1 VDFRRTRAFANR
13 LEPSPAD
20 LVLFLSGRARFRS
33 SSRSGITG
41 ATVEGWFNA
50 EAGAIG
56 MGRGEESAPASP
68 IASGLVNCTSTVSD
82 RLTSLAKRKMQKH
95 IKAAKIKMPERGAY
109 STSALCA
116 GLWVCFVS
124 MRHQVAWR
132 RFNRWPEISRCDPG
146 GTSDEG
152 WHRSREVITTGAGEG
167 NGNQRRAPLRP
178 IVFQFPFRKV
188 RNHVRISSVNNS
200 GSSIAA
206 KWPPRAISVQRCTLK
221 NRSAHSRGG

>member
-1 VDFRRTRAFANR
+1 M
-13 LEPSPAD
+13 
-20 LVLFLSGRARFRS
+20 
-33 SSRSGITG
+33 
-41 ATVEGWFNA
+41 EGWLNA

-56 MGRGEESAPASP
+56 MARGEESAPASP
-68 IASGLVNCTSTVSD
+68 IASGLADCTSTASD
-82 RLTSLAKRKMQKH
+82 RFTSLAKRKMQKH
-95 IKAAKIKMPERGAY
+95 IKAPKIKMPERGAY

-116 GLWVCFVS
+116 GLSICLVS

-132 RFNRWPEISRCDPG
+132 RFNRWAEISRCDPG

-152 WHRSREVITTGAGEG
+152 WRRSMGRNNDWGRRRQQKSTEG
-167 NGNQRRAPLRP
+167 SPRP
-178 IVFQFPFRKV
+178 IDFQCPFRKV

-206 KWPPRAISVQRCTLK
+206 KCPPRAISVQRCTLK